1 MAETNEDAEA
11 SVNKNRNEWR
21 YIRHYGY
28 GHYKK
33 TKETDI

>member
-1 MAETNEDAEA
+1 MNDDVEA

-21 YIRHYGY
+21 CVRHYGY